1 MTKKNFERIMDGLGE
16 ALEVA
21 EGRAKPGSFRVHVPA
36 EVDVQAVRKRLGL
49 SQSQFAARFGFS
61 ASAVADWEQRRRRPE
76 AAARTLL
83 MVIAREP
90 EAVERALTA
99 A

>member
-1 MTKKNFERIMDGLGE
+1 MANKNFERIMEGLGE

-21 EGRAKPGSFRVHVPA
+21 EGRAKPDSFRVHVPA
-36 EVDVQAVRKRLGL
+36 EVDVRAVRKQLGL

-61 ASAVADWEQRRRRPE
+61 TSAVADWEQGRRRPE

-90 EAVERALTA
+90 EAVERALSA